1 MSDNFTF
8 RELQDVNHN
17 VIDVDIKYHD
27 PELTKVAELDNG
39 DWIDLRCAE
48 KRNSNY
54 GQRGIY
60 LNMGQFAIIS
70 LGVSIKVPEE
80 YEVWLAP
87 RSSTFKNFKVI
98 ETNGIGI
105 IDNSYCG
112 DNDILK
118 MPVYAMEDTFIP
130 FDARIAQFRLIPRM
144 HYMMKDSS
152 GMPMYSTIKF
162 HEKAKLDGP
171 DRGGLGSTGI

>member
-1 MSDNFTF
+1 MSEYLGTLIN
-8 RELQDVNHN
+8 
-17 VIDVDIKYHD
+17 IDIKYHD

-48 KRNSNY
+48 KRDIDSQ
-54 GQRGIY
+54 GQRGIHI
-60 LNMGQFAIIS
+60 NKGEFAIIS
-70 LGVSIKVPEE
+70 LGVSIKIPKE
-80 YEVWLAP
+80 YETWLAP

-118 MPVYAMEDTFIP
+118 IPVYAMEDTFIP
-130 FDARIAQFRLIPRM
+130 FDARIAQFRLVHRM
-144 HYMMKDSS
+144 RYMSTEPS
-152 GMPMYSTIKF
+152 GLPGYTLLVF
-162 HEKAKLDGP
+162 HEKDKLDEP